1 MLPILVLL
9 QQHKLFKQIIFRL
22 NTRPNYIDLLAHTGS
37 PGGVGVFA
45 HIGYV
50 GHEVVGHILQAG
62 HCRGANRFA
71 SPKKFLPFAIKSP
84 YFKS

>member
-1 MLPILVLL
+1 M
-9 QQHKLFKQIIFRL
+9 
-22 NTRPNYIDLLAHTGS
+22 DLLENGGS
-37 PGGVGVFA
+37 AGGVGHFA

-50 GHEVVGHILQAG
+50 GHEVVGHALQAG

-84 YFKS
+84 YLI